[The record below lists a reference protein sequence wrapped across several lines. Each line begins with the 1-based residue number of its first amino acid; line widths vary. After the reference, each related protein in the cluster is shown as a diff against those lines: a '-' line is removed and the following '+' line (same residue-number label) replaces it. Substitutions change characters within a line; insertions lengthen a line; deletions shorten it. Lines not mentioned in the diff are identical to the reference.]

1 MAALEPTLIA
11 GRSVVPE
18 LVVQERRLL
27 VRVSIGLGDR
37 PELIG
42 SAVRVDVA
50 AGATLL
56 RRLSGP
62 PPDSVLP
69 KVSTGAVTA
78 YADFVFDNPEGL
90 IPTAIIV
97 RIEDQSASFD
107 LADEAIV
114 DLPPPSP
121 RGLSGTFSLVR
132 PDDLLNLEVEAIGLR
147 LDSSN
152 AKRPM
157 LAPADPSQPTLL
169 IFRFP
174 PQTIVEEAFYEAG
187 GENNEQKTDP
197 AVDVKRKDDPAGHL
211 AAPAPAGQLRARFG
225 GTTRLVFRVPAGVA
239 VPFTLEGLLD
249 WSAFELVVAPI
260 ADVAPDAAP
269 PVDALAIRPPAPTET
284 TLQLPYRLHLSPSH
298 DVTWDHARRVV
309 NHKGRAEL
317 WHTRLALR
325 ARGGQPQR
333 TDEHH
338 PAPLRAI
345 WSPDYDPV
353 TMPSPADLF
362 PLERLT
368 AMSKYDRHQI
378 VVLTSAFRGYA
389 ATVFKLYV
397 PQPIR
402 ASLLMLSPLGGWLRS
417 FGMWDPPYKIL
428 PTRIIREQVENIFS
442 SRVIRAAGGRDML
455 QPPPAEAAPGSLVR
469 AADGAAISGIETRA
483 NDALVFALPR
493 YRLGQQLDL
502 SQWTHI
508 AAQARDHYVR
518 IVYEGKLK
526 EIGHR
531 ASLVKV
537 TERRFEEAPDTGAPV
552 AYLRQY
558 MYLVVR
564 EPEKDYRRE
573 GLENEGRG
581 MPLKRVR
588 LTTLVTPHIEYPY
601 PSPKNPSNLPTGPEY
616 NPAAVT
622 DRSFWV
628 MVGKKDFLFHGVAED
643 VAGNVVDFA
652 KPLIFVP
659 NSEQDLA
666 RVDAAF
672 NAVENRERRAASVPA
687 QKVTFA
693 ERGGPD
699 ANGVTNDNT
708 SFVSVLLNFENEGV
722 SRDKFFKPRLFKA
735 DVRVPAV
742 EQLSGAGTSTTIRF
756 LQRYLDHGF
765 ADAGNQTGAF
775 AEVVRQNPAGV
786 LESGG
791 LPVALAA
798 QQAGGFAT
806 PNLDVT
812 NLTRAA
818 GPLGGTAADALA
830 NTFNPSQVFKKGL
843 ATLFGAF
850 DLADLLPSGDAD
862 KNAPRMEVRRAGTAV
877 ITTLDWKT
885 AVTPPAGNAPI
896 KFLKHDDTEL
906 KVHGEFR
913 KEPAADVTFFL
924 NGTLNHFEIQFF
936 KVLQVNFSLFTFTAQ
951 TAKKT
956 DVNVALD
963 AATPVL
969 FIGDLEF
976 VEGLRKLIPPG
987 VFGDGVSIDLIQNPL
1002 GVKAGLAITLPPA
1015 SVGVFSLK
1023 NISFEAG
1030 LTIPFLDGKAVV
1042 DFGFARRD
1050 NPFLLAIAF
1059 LGGGGFFHIQLD
1071 SKGIRVLE
1079 AAFEFGAVA
1088 AIDLGVASGEVHIMA
1103 GIYFKMEKR
1112 KVAEFGNQEMMVSS
1126 LTGYLRCG
1134 GKLDVLGLISVSVE
1148 FYLSFTYVVEL
1159 KKAYG
1164 RATLTVVV
1172 EVAFFSASVE
1182 LTVER
1187 SFGSKGGDPT
1197 FAQLMET
1204 PAVWA
1209 EYAGAFA

>member
-1 MAALEPTLIA
+1 MAHPEPMLIA
-11 GRSVVPE
+11 GRWVAPE
-18 LVVQERRLL
+18 LVVQEGRLL
-27 VRVSIGLGDR
+27 VRVSVGVGQQAELLGGA
-37 PELIG
+37 IT
-42 SAVRVDVA
+42 VDVA
-50 AGATLL
+50 AGTRLL
-56 RRLSGP
+56 PRLSGP
-62 PPDSVLP
+62 APSSPLP
-69 KVSTGAVTA
+69 TVSTGALTA

-90 IPTAIIV
+90 TPTAIIV
-97 RIEDQSASFD
+97 RIEGDSASFD
-107 LADEAIV
+107 LTDEVIEAS
-114 DLPPPSP
+114 PPPPP
-121 RGLSGTFSLVR
+121 RAASLTLSLLR
-132 PDDLLNLEVEAIGLR
+132 PDDLVNLKIEAVGLQ
-147 LDSSN
+147 LDASN
-152 AKRPM
+152 PQQPT
-157 LAPADPSQPTLL
+157 LAPVDPANPTLL
-169 IFRFP
+169 IVRFP
-174 PQTIVEEAFYEAG
+174 PQTIVEEAFYEQG
-187 GENNEQKTDP
+187 GEEQEQKTDP
-197 AVDVKRKDDPAGHL
+197 AVDVERKDDPPAQVP
-211 AAPAPAGQLRARFG
+211 APAPAGQVPSRFG
-225 GTTRLVFRVPAGVA
+225 GETRVVLRVPPGVA
-239 VPFTLEGLLD
+239 VPYTIEGLLD

-260 ADVAPDAAP
+260 ADVLPGTP
-269 PVDALAIRPPAPTET
+269 PSVDALGIRAPARTET

-298 DVTWDHARRVV
+298 DVTWDHAKGIVS
-309 NHKGRAEL
+309 HKGRAEL

-333 TDEHH
+333 TDAQH
-338 PAPLRAI
+338 PVLLRAI

-353 TMPSPADLF
+353 AMPSPGDLS
-362 PLERLT
+362 PLGRLT
-368 AMSKYDRHQI
+368 AMSRYDRHQI

-389 ATVFKLYV
+389 ASAFKLYV

-402 ASLLMLSPLGGWLRS
+402 ASLLMLSPFGGWLRS
-417 FGMWDPPYKIL
+417 FGIWDPPYKIL
-428 PTRIIREQVENIFS
+428 PRRIIHERFENLVS
-442 SRVIRAAGGRDML
+442 SRAIEVSREPAVLRPLQAETSGRALARVAGTAL
-455 QPPPAEAAPGSLVR
+455 KR
-469 AADGAAISGIETRA
+469 ATRRV
-483 NDALVFALPR
+483 NHELPFALPR

-502 SQWTHI
+502 SQWAHI
-508 AAQARDHYVR
+508 AAQGRDHYVR
-518 IVYEGKLK
+518 IVYEGRLK
-526 EIGHR
+526 ELGHR

-537 TERRFEEAPDTGAPV
+537 TERRFEEAPDTRAPV

-573 GLENEGRG
+573 GLEHDGRG
-581 MPLKRVR
+581 MPLKRVQ
-588 LTTLVTPHIEYPY
+588 LTTLVTPHINYPY
-601 PSPKNPSNLPTGPEY
+601 PSEKNPNNVPTAPEY

-628 MVGKKDFLFHGVAED
+628 RVGQKDFLFHGVAED
-643 VAGNVVDFA
+643 AAGNIIDFA
-652 KPLIFVP
+652 KALIFVP

-708 SFVSVLLNFENEGV
+708 SFVSVSLNFENEGV
-722 SRDKFFKPRLFKA
+722 SREKFFKPRLFKA
-735 DVRVPAV
+735 EVRVPPI
-742 EQLSGAGTSTTIRF
+742 EQLSGAGTATTIRF
-756 LQRYLDHGF
+756 LQRYLDNGF
-765 ADAGNQTGAF
+765 GDAGNRTDAF
-775 AEVVRQNPAGV
+775 AEVVQQNPAGV

-806 PNLDVT
+806 PNLDIT

-818 GPLGGTAADALA
+818 GPLGGTATDALS

-850 DLADLLPSGDAD
+850 DLADLLPSGAAD
-862 KNAPRMEVRRAGTAV
+862 KNAPRMEVRRTGTSI
-877 ITTLDWKT
+877 ITTLDWTT
-885 AVTPPAGNAPI
+885 AIEPSAGNAAV
-896 KFLKHDDTEL
+896 KFLKHEDTEL

-913 KEPAADVTFFL
+913 KDPAADVTFTL
-924 NGTLNHFEIQFF
+924 NGALNHFEIQFF
-936 KVLQVNFSLFTFTAQ
+936 QVLQVNFRLFTFSAQ

-963 AATPVL
+963 DATPVL

-987 VFGDGVSIDLIQNPL
+987 VFGDGVSIDLVPNPL

-1023 NISFEAG
+1023 NISFSAG

-1071 SKGIRVLE
+1071 STGIRMLE

-1112 KVAEFGNQEMMVSS
+1112 KVPEFGNQEMAVSS

-1148 FYLSFTYVVEL
+1148 FYLCFVYVVEL
-1159 KKAYG
+1159 KKACG

-1187 SFGSKGGDPT
+1187 SFGSEGGDPT
-1197 FAQLMET
+1197 FAQLMDT
-1204 PAVWA
+1204 PEVWA
-1209 EYAGAFA
+1209 EYAAAFA

>member
-1 MAALEPTLIA
+1 MATLEPTQIA
-11 GRSVVPE
+11 GRWVVPE
-18 LVVQERRLL
+18 LVVQDGRVL
-27 VRVSIGLGDR
+27 VRVSISLGDR
-37 PELIG
+37 AELPG
-42 SAVRVDVA
+42 RAVAVDVI
-50 AGATLL
+50 AGARPL

-62 PPDSVLP
+62 APAIPLP
-69 KVSTGAVTA
+69 KIATGAVTA
-78 YADFVFDNPEGL
+78 YADFVFDNPEKL

-97 RIEDQSASFD
+97 RIEDHSASFD
-107 LADEAIV
+107 LADEVIV
-114 DLPPPSP
+114 GSPPPPP
-121 RGLSGTFSLVR
+121 REISLTFSLLR
-132 PDDLLNLEVEAIGLR
+132 PDDLLNLEVEAIGLQ
-147 LDSSN
+147 LDASD
-152 AKRPM
+152 AQRPT
-157 LAPADPSQPTLL
+157 LAPVDRTRPALL
-169 IFRFP
+169 VVRFP

-187 GENNEQKTDP
+187 GENHEQKTG
-197 AVDVKRKDDPAGHL
+197 AADVKRKNDPAGHL
-211 AAPAPAGQLRARFG
+211 ASPTPPGQMVSRYG
-225 GTTRLVFRVPAGVA
+225 GVSRLVFRVPPGVA
-239 VPFTLEGLLD
+239 VPFTVEGLLD
-249 WSAFELVVAPI
+249 WSGFELVVAPV
-260 ADVAPDAAP
+260 ADVATGASP
-269 PVDALAIRPPAPTET
+269 PVDALGIRPPAPTET
-284 TLQLPYRLHLSPSH
+284 TLQLPYRLHLSPSS
-298 DVTWDHARRVV
+298 DATWDHAKRAVV
-309 NHKGRAEL
+309 HEGRAEL

-325 ARGGQPQR
+325 TRGGRPQP
-333 TDEHH
+333 TDEQHQV
-338 PAPLRAI
+338 PLRAI

-353 TMPSPADLF
+353 TMPSPGDLS
-362 PLERLT
+362 PLGRLT
-368 AMSKYDRHQI
+368 AMSRYDRHQI
-378 VVLTSAFRGYA
+378 VILTSAFRGYA
-389 ATVFKLYV
+389 SSPFKLYV

-402 ASLLMLSPLGGWLRS
+402 ASLLMLSPLGAWLRS

-428 PTRIIREQVENIFS
+428 PTRIIHAQVENVFS
-442 SRVIRAAGGRDML
+442 SRLIRAASEPAVL
-455 QPPPAEAAPGSLVR
+455 QPPPADASPVAAARIPAV
-469 AADGAAISGIETRA
+469 GALSRIESGVT
-483 NDALVFALPR
+483 DDLVFALPR

-502 SQWTHI
+502 SQWTHV
-508 AAQARDHYVR
+508 ASQARDHYVR

-537 TERRFEEAPDTGAPV
+537 TERRFEEAPGTGAPV

-564 EPEKDYRRE
+564 EPEKDYGRE
-573 GLENEGRG
+573 GLEHDGRG

-588 LTTLVTPHIEYPY
+588 LTTLVTPHIDYPY
-601 PSPKNPSNLPTGPEY
+601 PSPNNPNNLPSGPEY

-628 MVGKKDFLFHGVAED
+628 RVGQKDFLFHGVAED

-652 KPLIFVP
+652 KALIFVP

-666 RVDAAF
+666 RVDAVF
-672 NAVENRERRAASVPA
+672 NALDNRERRAALVPA

-708 SFVSVLLNFENEGV
+708 SFVSVSLNFENEGV
-722 SRDKFFKPRLFKA
+722 TRDKFFKPRLFKA
-735 DVRVPAV
+735 DVRVPAI
-742 EQLSGAGTSTTIRF
+742 EQLSGAGTTTTIRF
-756 LQRYLDHGF
+756 GQRYLQHGF
-765 ADAGNQTGAF
+765 GDAGNKTDAF
-775 AEVVRQNPAGV
+775 AEVVRQNAVGV
-786 LESGG
+786 LETGG
-791 LPVALAA
+791 MPVALAA

-818 GPLGGTAADALA
+818 GPLGGTPADALA
-830 NTFNPSQVFKKGL
+830 NAFNPSQVFKKGL

-850 DLADLLPSGDAD
+850 DLADLLPSGTAD
-862 KNAPRMEVRRAGTAV
+862 KNAPRMEVRRAGTSV
-877 ITTLDWKT
+877 ITTLDWSTK
-885 AVTPPAGNAPI
+885 VKPPAGNAVV
-896 KFLKHDDTEL
+896 KFLEHDDTEL

-913 KEPAADVTFFL
+913 KEPAADVTFTL
-924 NGTLNHFEIQFF
+924 HGALNHFEIQFF
-936 KVLQVNFSLFTFTAQ
+936 KVLQVNFRLFTFTAQ
-951 TAKKT
+951 TGRKT
-956 DVNVALD
+956 AVNVTLD
-963 AATPVL
+963 DTTPVL

-987 VFGDGVSIDLIQNPL
+987 VFGDGVSIDLIQSPL

-1015 SVGVFSLK
+1015 SVGVFSLQ
-1023 NISFEAG
+1023 NISFSAG

-1042 DFGFARRD
+1042 EFGFARRD

-1071 SKGIRVLE
+1071 SSGIRMLE
-1079 AAFEFGAVA
+1079 ASFEFGAVA

-1112 KVAEFGNQEMMVSS
+1112 KVPEFGNQEMAVSS

-1148 FYLSFTYVVEL
+1148 FYLCFTYIVEL

-1172 EVAFFSASVE
+1172 EVAIFSASVE

-1197 FAQLMET
+1197 FAQLMDT
-1204 PAVWA
+1204 PEVWA
-1209 EYAGAFA
+1209 EYAAAFA

>member
-1 MAALEPTLIA
+1 MATLESTLIA
-11 GRSVVPE
+11 GRWVVPD
-18 LVVQERRLL
+18 LVVRERRVL
-27 VRVSIGLGDR
+27 VRVSIAVGDR
-37 PELIG
+37 PQLLG
-42 SAVRVDVA
+42 SAVTVDVA
-50 AGATLL
+50 AGTTLL
-56 RRLSGP
+56 RRISGP
-62 PPDSVLP
+62 PPGSPLLEA
-69 KVSTGAVTA
+69 STGAPTV
-78 YADFVFDNPEGL
+78 YGDYVFDNPEGL
-90 IPTAIIV
+90 TPTAVIV
-97 RIEDQSASFD
+97 SIEGDSASFD
-107 LADEAIV
+107 LTDEVIV
-114 DLPPPSP
+114 GSPPTPPQAMS
-121 RGLSGTFSLVR
+121 LTFSLLR
-132 PDDLLNLEVEAIGLR
+132 PDDLLNLEVEAIGLK
-147 LDSSN
+147 LDPSDPE
-152 AKRPM
+152 RPV
-157 LAPADPSQPTLL
+157 LAPVDPSRPTLL
-169 IFRFP
+169 IVRFP

-187 GENNEQKTDP
+187 GENQEQKTDP

-211 AAPAPAGQLRARFG
+211 APPAPAGQVQSRFG
-225 GTTRLVFRVPAGVA
+225 GTTRLVFRVPAGVS

-260 ADVAPDAAP
+260 ADVAPGASP
-269 PVDALAIRPPAPTET
+269 PVDALSIRPPAPTET

-298 DVTWDHARRVV
+298 DVTWDHARRTVT
-309 NHKGRAEL
+309 HKGRAEL
-317 WHTRLALR
+317 WHTRLALVTP
-325 ARGGQPQR
+325 GGKPQQ
-333 TDEHH
+333 TDAEHTV
-338 PAPLRAI
+338 PLRAI

-353 TMPSPADLF
+353 TMPSPGDLS
-362 PLERLT
+362 PLGRLT
-368 AMSKYDRHQI
+368 AMSRYDRHQI

-389 ATVFKLYV
+389 ASVFRLYV

-428 PTRIIREQVENIFS
+428 PTRIIRDQVENVFS
-442 SRVIRAAGGRDML
+442 RLGIQAARERAVLR
-455 QPPPAEAAPGSLVR
+455 PPAETSLAALARVEPGTALNQLEPRVNH
-469 AADGAAISGIETRA
+469 D
-483 NDALVFALPR
+483 LVFALPR

-502 SQWTHI
+502 SQWKHV
-508 AAQARDHYVR
+508 AAQGRDHYVR

-573 GLENEGRG
+573 GLEHDGRG

-588 LTTLVTPHIEYPY
+588 LTTLVTPHIDYPY
-601 PSPKNPSNLPTGPEY
+601 PSPKNPNNLPTGSEY

-628 MVGKKDFLFHGVAED
+628 MVGKRDFLFHGVAED
-643 VAGNVVDFA
+643 VAGNVIDFA

-693 ERGGPD
+693 ESGGPD
-699 ANGVTNDNT
+699 VNGVTNDNT
-708 SFVSVLLNFENEGV
+708 TFVSVSLNFENEGV
-722 SRDKFFKPRLFKA
+722 SRDNFFKPRLFKA
-735 DVRVPAV
+735 NVRVPAV
-742 EQLSGAGTSTTIRF
+742 EQLSGAGTNTTIRF
-756 LQRYLDHGF
+756 LQQYLDHGF

-775 AEVVRQNPAGV
+775 AEVVRQNSAGV
-786 LESGG
+786 LEAGG
-791 LPVALAA
+791 LPVGLDA

-806 PNLDVT
+806 PNLDIT

-818 GPLGGTAADALA
+818 GPLGGTIADALA
-830 NTFNPSQVFKKGL
+830 NTFSPSQVFKKGL

-850 DLADLLPSGDAD
+850 DLADLLPSGAAD
-862 KNAPRMEVRRAGTAV
+862 KNAPKMEVRRAGASI
-877 ITTLDWKT
+877 ITTLDWVT
-885 AVTPPAGNAPI
+885 AVTPPPGNAAI
-896 KFLKHDDTEL
+896 TFLKHDDTQL

-913 KEPAADVTFFL
+913 KEPAAAVTFFL

-936 KVLQVNFSLFTFTAQ
+936 KVLQVNFRLFTFTAQ

-963 AATPVL
+963 DATPVL

-987 VFGDGVSIDLIQNPL
+987 VFGDGVSIDLIQSPL

-1023 NISFEAG
+1023 NISFSAG
-1030 LTIPFLDGKAVV
+1030 LTIPFVDGKAVV

-1071 SKGIRVLE
+1071 SKEIRVLE

-1112 KVAEFGNQEMMVSS
+1112 KVPEFGNQEMAVSS

-1148 FYLSFTYVVEL
+1148 FYLCFIYVVEL

-1197 FAQLMET
+1197 FAQLMDAPE
-1204 PAVWA
+1204 VWA
-1209 EYAGAFA
+1209 EYASAFA